1 MYTANRL
8 DSGINT
14 FSPEGRLF
22 QVEYALEAIKL
33 GSTAIGIQ
41 TNEGIL
47 LAVEKRVESK
57 LMIPA
62 SNSKIFE
69 IDKHIGAVYSGL
81 TADGRSLIDFARVQ
95 SQSYW
100 FTYDESIP
108 IKSITRIV
116 ADQMMS
122 FAAVGDDDDENDNDN
137 SKKMAR
143 PYGVAMLL
151 AGVDEKGPSLYVI
164 DPSGTMVQYLAVAVG
179 AGGESA
185 MSVLQ
190 DRYAKSMT
198 LREAED
204 LAIEILKQVME
215 AKIEAKNVELSVIDA
230 KNGQYHI
237 YNEDDLKDIIARA
250 KISTQDLDTQHQQ
263 QQTTTTST

>member
-1 MYTANRL
+1 MFNSSRL
-8 DSGINT
+8 DSGPNT

-41 TNEGIL
+41 TKEGIL

-69 IDKHIGAVYSGL
+69 IDSHVGSVYSGL
-81 TADGRSLIDFARVQ
+81 TADGRSLVDFARVQ

-100 FTYDESIP
+100 FTYDEAMP
-108 IKSITRIV
+108 LKSITRSV
-116 ADQMMS
+116 ADHMMS
-122 FAAVGDDDDENDNDN
+122 FAGNEDDDDENDNKN
-137 SKKMAR
+137 KMAR
-143 PYGVAMLL
+143 PFGVAMLL
-151 AGVDEKGPSLYVI
+151 AGVDDKGPSLYVI

-190 DRYAKSMT
+190 DRYAKSMS

-215 AKIEAKNVELSVIDA
+215 AKIEVKNVEVAVI
-230 KNGQYHI
+230 N
-237 YNEDDLKDIIARA
+237 NESKKFITYSENEIKDIIARA
-250 KISTQDLDTQHQQ
+250 KVTASDALHDDDK
-263 QQTTTTST
+263 SENKKD